1 MMGRIQ
7 ISFGDKWHLNNE
19 SGLTVRAMFPTKK
32 EGWFLFFSFF
42 VLFFTFTYSYWLK
55 KQEEDAMT
63 DECFK
68 EM

>member
-1 MMGRIQ
+1 MMGRMQ
-7 ISFGDKWHLNNE
+7 SSFGDKWQLNNV
-19 SGLTVRAMFPTKK
+19 SPLTVRAMFPTKK
-32 EGWFLFFSFF
+32 VWFLFFSFF
-42 VLFFTFTYSYWLK
+42 VLIFTFTYSYWLK